1 MGENK
6 MCLSIGGNLF
16 WFGVAILITRFCL
29 FVPGW
34 AKTECDP
41 LYIIAVIGFLLY
53 CVAWYS
59 LVYRD
64 RDDEYYAYT
73 NSSIVTQYAAGA
85 AAILR
90 WICVSCLFAFMLK
103 MVWNSGVWKPVFWV
117 SAGLLQL
124 VFIWFQSENFDGRAG
139 ILSGLADYEFS
150 CMLFVFMTFS
160 WVPMITY
167 YSII

>member
-103 MVWNSGVWKPVFWV
+103 MVWNSGVLGVCRIVAARVYMVPVRELRRTRRDTQRIG
-117 SAGLLQL
+117 GLRIFLHAVRVYDL
-124 VFIWFQSENFDGRAG
+124 
-139 ILSGLADYEFS
+139 
-150 CMLFVFMTFS
+150 
-160 WVPMITY
+160 
-167 YSII
+167 